1 MGLIQKLLGKTSEDK
16 VEFKRKFKEAQEE
29 QKINRLLEERSL
41 SSNERELR
49 KIMEKQREDNIL
61 DELKKIRKKEN
72 KENWK
77 SSVSVMDGGTSILKE
92 DRPILKEKNI
102 FKGNKNTL
110 IDNRNK
116 VPLQTKDK
124 GMFFRW

>member
-16 VEFKRKFKEAQEE
+16 IEFKRKFKEAQQE
-29 QKINRLLEERSL
+29 QKIQRLIDERSM
-41 SSNERELR
+41 SSNERELLSIQ
-49 KIMEKQREDNIL
+49 KKERESQIL
-61 DELKKIRKKEN
+61 EELKKIRKQEN
-72 KENWK
+72 KDNWK
-77 SSVSVMDGGTSILKE
+77 SNTILTKGSSILKD

-102 FKGNKNTL
+102 FKTSKKMVV
-110 IDNRNK
+110 DNRNK

>member
-16 VEFKRKFKEAQEE
+16 IEFKKKFKEAQQE
-29 QKINRLLEERSL
+29 QKIQKLLDERSM
-41 SSNERELR
+41 SSNERELISIQ
-49 KIMEKQREDNIL
+49 KKERESQIL
-61 DELKKIRKKEN
+61 EELKKIRKQEN
-72 KENWK
+72 KDNWK
-77 SSVSVMDGGTSILKE
+77 SNSILTKGSSILKD

-102 FKGNKNTL
+102 FKTSKKMVV
-110 IDNRNK
+110 DNRNK

>member
-16 VEFKRKFKEAQEE
+16 IEFKRKFKEAQQE
-29 QKINRLLEERSL
+29 QKIQRLIDERSM
-41 SSNERELR
+41 SSNERELLSIQ
-49 KIMEKQREDNIL
+49 KKERESQIL
-61 DELKKIRKKEN
+61 EELKKIRKQEN
-72 KENWK
+72 KDNWK
-77 SSVSVMDGGTSILKE
+77 SNSILTKGSSILKD

-102 FKGNKNTL
+102 FKTSKKMVV
-110 IDNRNK
+110 DNRNK

>member
-16 VEFKRKFKEAQEE
+16 IEFKKKFKEAQQE
-29 QKINRLLEERSL
+29 QKIQKLLDERSM
-41 SSNERELR
+41 SSNERELISIQ
-49 KIMEKQREDNIL
+49 KKEREAQIL
-61 DELKKIRKKEN
+61 EELKKIRHQEN
-72 KENWK
+72 KDNWK
-77 SSVSVMDGGTSILKE
+77 SNSILTKGSSILKD

-102 FKGNKNTL
+102 FKTSKKMVV
-110 IDNRNK
+110 DNRNK